1 MCMQLT
7 IGAMPI
13 DTPRHTPQP
22 PQHDTTRTDTAAAS
36 QTHPAALRVF
46 DLWAHRM
53 RASGELGTVTV
64 ATYRTIWGVWL
75 DWLGTR
81 QRDWLNADADLVLAF
96 LNGPSPS
103 LHHHRAAIRTDRL
116 ANFTQQRYWRVLRAV
131 YAQAVESGWLAANP
145 VLDVEESRR
154 PVVLQRS
161 RLPQLLPPAVLAGL
175 QDPQV
180 VTACY
185 PPKRGN
191 AWCALRD
198 RAAMLVLAHCGITTR
213 ELMGLRGDDVR
224 MAAGQLWPLVEAQ
237 VQASDANG
245 AAAQEPPAGE
255 VWLEVTRDLET
266 VGRRLVLNEAVLAC
280 LWPWLLERQR
290 VLAQRLA
297 HRLGAGVAT
306 PAQWRRTCLEEPL
319 FMSRQRSDAQI
330 AADRGL
336 APARDAADTAAGT
349 ATADS
354 TAEATCVSLLP
365 PMEASNVYCLVK
377 KGLEG
382 LLGRTDLPV
391 QDPRKLGISMATGAA
406 IIRNTVLKHWLDT
419 LGLSATLELGGL
431 RSPEYLRSMETLA
444 PVDAGGGKDTGHKR
458 N

>member
-1 MCMQLT
+1 M
-7 IGAMPI
+7 
-13 DTPRHTPQP
+13 
-22 PQHDTTRTDTAAAS
+22 
-36 QTHPAALRVF
+36 HPAWRVF
-46 DLWAHRM
+46 DAWAHRM

-81 QRDWLNADADLVLAF
+81 QRDWLSADADLVLVF

-103 LHHHRAAIRTDRL
+103 LHHHRAAIRSDRL

-131 YAQAVESGWLAANP
+131 YAQAVESGWLVANP
-145 VLDVEESRR
+145 VLDVEEAKR

-161 RLPQLLPPAVLAGL
+161 RLPQLLPPAVLALL

-198 RAAMLVLAHCGITTR
+198 RAALLVLAHCGITTR

-224 MAAGQLWPLVEAQ
+224 MSGGGLWPLVEAQ
-237 VQASDANG
+237 VQLPAPTQTQPAGEST
-245 AAAQEPPAGE
+245 AQPTPPTGE

-290 VLAQRLA
+290 VLAQRLV
-297 HRLGAGVAT
+297 HRLGAGVSS
-306 PAQWRRTCLEEPL
+306 PELWQRVYLEEPL

-330 AADRGL
+330 AADHGL
-336 APARDAADTAAGT
+336 APARDAAD
-349 ATADS
+349 S
-354 TAEATCVSLLP
+354 TGEAPRVSLLP

-391 QDPRKLGISMATGAA
+391 QDPRKLGINMATGAA

-431 RSPEYLRSMETLA
+431 RSTEYLRSMETIQ
-444 PVDAGGGKDTGHKR
+444 PVDADAEDRVAG
-458 N
+458 

>member
-1 MCMQLT
+1 
-7 IGAMPI
+7 
-13 DTPRHTPQP
+13 
-22 PQHDTTRTDTAAAS
+22 
-36 QTHPAALRVF
+36 
-46 DLWAHRM
+46 M
-53 RASGELGTVTV
+53 RASGELGRGTV
-64 ATYRTIWGVWL
+64 ATYRTIWGVWI

-81 QRDWLNADADLVLAF
+81 QRDWLQADADLVLAF

-103 LHHHRAAIRTDRL
+103 LQHHRAAIHPDRL

-131 YAQAVESGWLAANP
+131 YAQAVDAGWLGTNP
-145 VLDVEESRR
+145 VLDVDEAKR

-161 RLPQLLPPAVLAGL
+161 RLPQLLPPTVLALL

-185 PPKRGN
+185 LPKRGN
-191 AWCALRD
+191 AWCSLRD
-198 RAAMLVLAHCGITTR
+198 RAAMLVLAHCGITTS

-224 MAAGQLWPLVEAQ
+224 MGGGGLWPLVQAQ
-237 VQASDANG
+237 ANAQPADAHATSDSTT
-245 AAAQEPPAGE
+245 PPSTE
-255 VWLEVTRDLET
+255 LWLEVTRDLET
-266 VGRRLVLNEAVLAC
+266 VGRRLPLNAAVLHC
-280 LWPWLLERQR
+280 LWPWLVERQR

-297 HRLGAGVAT
+297 LRTGGDGPT
-306 PAQWRRTCLEEPL
+306 PAQWQRTYLEEPL

-330 AADRGL
+330 AADQGL
-336 APARDAADTAAGT
+336 AGHPEGAHLG
-349 ATADS
+349 
-354 TAEATCVSLLP
+354 LLP
-365 PMEASNVYCLVK
+365 PMVASNVYHLVK

-444 PVDAGGGKDTGHKR
+444 PVGGW
-458 N
+458 

>member
-1 MCMQLT
+1 M
-7 IGAMPI
+7 
-13 DTPRHTPQP
+13 
-22 PQHDTTRTDTAAAS
+22 
-36 QTHPAALRVF
+36 HPAWHVF
-46 DLWAHRM
+46 DAWAHRM

-81 QRDWLNADADLVLAF
+81 QRDWLSADADLVLVF

-145 VLDVEESRR
+145 VLDVEEAKR

-161 RLPQLLPPAVLAGL
+161 RLPQLLPPAVLALL

-198 RAAMLVLAHCGITTR
+198 RAALLVLAHCGITTR

-224 MAAGQLWPLVEAQ
+224 MSGGGLWPLVEVQ
-237 VQASDANG
+237 VQACGAHG
-245 AAAQEPPAGE
+245 AAHQPPAPPTGE
-255 VWLEVTRDLET
+255 MWLDVTRDLET

-297 HRLGAGVAT
+297 HRLGAGVAS
-306 PAQWRRTCLEEPL
+306 PAQWQRVYLEEPL

-330 AADRGL
+330 AADHGL
-336 APARDAADTAAGT
+336 APARDAAD
-349 ATADS
+349 S
-354 TAEATCVSLLP
+354 TGEAPRVSLLP

-391 QDPRKLGISMATGAA
+391 QDPRKLGINMATGAA

-431 RSPEYLRSMETLA
+431 RSTEYLRSMETIQ
-444 PVDAGGGKDTGHKR
+444 PVDADAEDRVAG
-458 N
+458 

>member
-1 MCMQLT
+1 MQLT
-7 IGAMPI
+7 ICAMPI
-13 DTPRHTPQP
+13 DTPHHTPP
-22 PQHDTTRTDTAAAS
+22 PADTPRTDTAAAS

-46 DLWAHRM
+46 DVWAHRM

-64 ATYRTIWGVWL
+64 ATYRTIWSVWL

-81 QRDWLNADADLVLAF
+81 HRDWLNADADLVLAF

-145 VLDVEESRR
+145 VLDVEEGRR

-237 VQASDANG
+237 VQASDARG
-245 AAAQEPPAGE
+245 AATHQPPAPPAGE

-330 AADRGL
+330 AADS
-336 APARDAADTAAGT
+336 A
-349 ATADS
+349 
-354 TAEATCVSLLP
+354 AEATRVSLLP

-444 PVDAGGGKDTGHKR
+444 SVDAGRAG
-458 N
+458 